1 MIVYLWAEASRSP
14 RRAEAGV
21 IFRGQSVKRDF
32 HEKSTFFFFAS
43 FLCEEKTNNL
53 QPRICGRS
61 AVRWRA
67 MLSERENHFSSRL
80 TCNLSFLS
88 SFHCV
93 FLSRLFCQ
101 SFCGLLYLVFSPSP
115 WYFVLSSFES
125 NFVLWFFYCLKD
137 WGIYKPDKRI
147 FCEMCCTESFGLNRK
162 LNDVIGRAGL
172 FYVILNLIW
181 SFFFMLQLHWASVL
195 CRTCHVSKT
204 SITRAE
210 KHSCTD
216 TRWPLGLGDYILNI
230 HYIFARNY
238 FNVLF

>member
-1 MIVYLWAEASRSP
+1 MDSQLLSCKGSLHRYIYINIRCDCISLSWGFPLSSAGGSRCNFPWTIS
-14 RRAEAGV
+14 ETWL
-21 IFRGQSVKRDF
+21 SWEE
-32 HEKSTFFFFAS
+32 HLFFFAS

-67 MLSERENHFSSRL
+67 TLSERENHFSSRL

-101 SFCGLLYLVFSPSP
+101 SVCGLFYFVFSPSL

-125 NFVLWFFYCLKD
+125 NFVLWFFFYYFED
-137 WGIYKPDKRI
+137 WGIYKPHKRI
-147 FCEMCCTESFGLNRK
+147 LCEMCCTESFGLNRK

-172 FYVILNLIW
+172 FFTW
-181 SFFFMLQLHWASVL
+181 F
-195 CRTCHVSKT
+195 
-204 SITRAE
+204 
-210 KHSCTD
+210 
-216 TRWPLGLGDYILNI
+216 
-230 HYIFARNY
+230 
-238 FNVLF
+238 